1 MVYPDKVARATG
13 ATAPLIARWRK
24 ALQSPVRTDTASTY
38 AAGCAGQR
46 TNVTE
51 APSVAT
57 DVRRPAKRTS
67 AAGAPQPAKEMFM
80 ILII

>member
-1 MVYPDKVARATG
+1 MAKATG
-13 ATAPLIARWRK
+13 ATARLIARWRK
-24 ALQSPVRTDTASTY
+24 ALRSPARTDTASTY

-51 APSVAT
+51 ALSVAT
-57 DVRRPAKRTS
+57 DVRRPARKTS
-67 AAGAPQPAKEMFM
+67 AAGALQSAREMFM